1 MCGGMNMNVQLK
13 RGLIDVCVLAV
24 LKDEASYGYKIISDL
39 TDVITLS
46 ESTLYPV
53 LKRLES
59 QDCLTTYSKDYN
71 GRLRKYYQIT
81 NEGRKRIKA
90 FMLEWEEMEKVLNFI
105 SRRGGIC

>member
-1 MCGGMNMNVQLK
+1 MCGGMKMNVQLK

-59 QDCLTTYSKDYN
+59 QDCLTTYSKDFN

-90 FMLEWEEMEKVLNFI
+90 FMLEWEEMERVLNFI
-105 SRRGGIC
+105 SKRGGIC

>member
-1 MCGGMNMNVQLK
+1 MNVQLK

-59 QDCLTTYSKDYN
+59 QDCLTTYSKDFN

-90 FMLEWEEMEKVLNFI
+90 FMLEWEEMERVLNFI
-105 SRRGGIC
+105 SKRGGIC

>member
-1 MCGGMNMNVQLK
+1 MNVQLK

-24 LKDEASYGYKIISDL
+24 LQDGASYGYKIISDL
-39 TDVITLS
+39 NNVIALS

-59 QDCLTTYSKDYN
+59 QDCLTTYSKDFN

-81 NEGRKRIKA
+81 EEGKKRIKA
-90 FMLEWEEMEKVLNFI
+90 FMNEWQEMEKVLNFV
-105 SRRGGIC
+105 SSKGGTC

>member
-13 RGLIDVCVLAV
+13 RGLIDVCVLAA
-24 LKDEASYGYKIISDL
+24 LQDEASYGYKIISDL
-39 TDVITLS
+39 DNVITLS

-59 QDCLTTYSKDYN
+59 QECLTTYSKDFN

-90 FMLEWEEMEKVLNFI
+90 FMLEWEEMEKVLHFI
-105 SRRGGIC
+105 SLKGGTC

>member
-1 MCGGMNMNVQLK
+1 MNVQLK

-39 TDVITLS
+39 TNVIALS

-59 QDCLTTYSKDYN
+59 QDCLTTYSKDFN

-105 SRRGGIC
+105 SSRGGAC